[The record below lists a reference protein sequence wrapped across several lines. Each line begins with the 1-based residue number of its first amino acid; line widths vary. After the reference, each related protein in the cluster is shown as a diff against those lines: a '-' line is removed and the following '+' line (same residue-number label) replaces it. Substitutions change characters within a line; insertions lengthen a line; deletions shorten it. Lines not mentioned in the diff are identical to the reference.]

1 MGVGLQAPHR
11 SGHRAL
17 ETTQAS
23 PPNRTLHQRTT
34 TIITLAATKPRK
46 TESSII
52 KLQLKVAV
60 VMVLAVL
67 VTRLLMV
74 TSISLLE
81 SAVNSSEMD

>member
-1 MGVGLQAPHR
+1 M
-11 SGHRAL
+11 
-17 ETTQAS
+17 
-23 PPNRTLHQRTT
+23 
-34 TIITLAATKPRK
+34 PRK

-67 VTRLLMV
+67 VTRLLMA
-74 TSISLLE
+74 TSTGLLEE